1 MWRSCESPKSF
12 PWHRAGAANFQ
23 QVKEILLLWQD
34 ESLTCLFPVPPD
46 SAARKTT
53 YTFALGHQI
62 HRELM
67 DSFTPHPAAT
77 LYTRH
82 NKGISPRI
90 TSTCS
95 SKCYP
100 ALPKDGGTK
109 ESVQMVCSCCLQN
122 TQLTWWHNMNPSP
135 GKIPRHQIILGKFCV
150 L

>member
-1 MWRSCESPKSF
+1 MKVPNLSHGTVQGLQTFSKLRRSFSF
-12 PWHRAGAANFQ
+12 GRM
-23 QVKEILLLWQD
+23 
-34 ESLTCLFPVPPD
+34 SLFPVPPD
-46 SAARKTT
+46 SAARKIT

-62 HRELM
+62 HREFM

-77 LYTRH
+77 LCTMH

-90 TSTCS
+90 ASTCS

-135 GKIPRHQIILGKFCV
+135 GKIPRQQIILGKFCV